1 MNRWLIPLIALILSA
16 PACADDVY
24 LVPVSEDTGGT
35 AGTAPESPTRQALDA
50 WVRALPQS
58 GKAAV
63 TWYDIR
69 ERQITMH
76 LNGDTAR
83 VRRSQVRML
92 CRRLAHTLPIGTAK
106 HVVLVAGLY
115 SSGRRLASIG
125 AGGTCHMRP
134 TR

>member
-1 MNRWLIPLIALILSA
+1 MNRWLIPLVALILFA

-24 LVPVSEDTGGT
+24 LGPPEDTGGT
-35 AGTAPESPTRQALDA
+35 VGTTPESPTRQALHA

-63 TWYDIR
+63 TWYDVR
-69 ERQITMH
+69 EEKITMH
-76 LNGDTAR
+76 LNGDKTR

-115 SSGRRLASIG
+115 SSGHRLASIR
-125 AGGTCHMRP
+125 AGGTCHTRP